1 MPDLTDA
8 DTDDILRLI
17 TPSWQPCSTPTARSS
32 ETIIDQQLRAVHRAT
47 SITLA
52 VAS

>member
-1 MPDLTDA
+1 MPDLT

-17 TPSWQPCSTPTARSS
+17 TPLVATLLHPNGEKQRA
-32 ETIIDQQLRAVHRAT
+32 IIDQQLRAVHRAT